1 MAALKVVLYF
11 VSGFAVIAGA
21 VCAGIFFHNG
31 SVPALGSGA
40 LLLCLGFAGI
50 LVSIFFD
57 TIVQAIRNERPGQD
71 RRMA

>member
-57 TIVQAIRNERPGQD
+57 AIVQAIRNERPGQD